1 MPCVSFRSLLAQE
14 FEQRQGRNRRY
25 SLRAFARALR
35 TDHATLSQ
43 ILRRKRALTAAGV
56 RRLAAGLGLDA
67 EQTERFCVEIAMS
80 RLMTQRTFKPD
91 SRKIARRLGISV
103 DEVNVVLQRLLRLR
117 VLSMN
122 SAKSWRM
129 VNG

>member
-1 MPCVSFRSLLAQE
+1 MTFTRLLA
-14 FEQRQGRNRRY
+14 EQLELRKSRNRRY

-43 ILRRKRALTAAGV
+43 ILRHKRAITAAGV
-56 RRLAAGLGLDA
+56 QRMAAGLGLDA
-67 EQTERFCVEIAMS
+67 QQTDRFCVEITMQ
-80 RLMTQRTFKPD
+80 RLTTQRTFKPD
-91 SRKIARRLGISV
+91 SRKIARRLGVTV
-103 DEVNVVLQRLLRLR
+103 DEVNVMLQRLLRLR

-122 SAKSWRM
+122 STRSWRM